1 MQWLLFCNQ
10 SVFLLSDEGLKSI
23 NINGAFTVEDKVSD
37 LILLKGAIWR
47 RLAMLII
54 KVEKALLKEPF
65 ISFLGEKVDVEK
77 GSLTNFIITI
87 A

>member
-10 SVFLLSDEGLKSI
+10 SVFLLSDEGFKGI
-23 NINGAFTVEDKVSD
+23 NINGAFTVKDKVSD
-37 LILLKGAIWR
+37 LILLKGTIWR

-54 KVEKALLKEPF
+54 KVEKTLLEEPF